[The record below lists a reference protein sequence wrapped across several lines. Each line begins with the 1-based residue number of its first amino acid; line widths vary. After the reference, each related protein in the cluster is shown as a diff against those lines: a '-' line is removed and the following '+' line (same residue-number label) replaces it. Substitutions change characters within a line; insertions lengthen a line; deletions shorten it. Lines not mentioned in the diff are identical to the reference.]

1 MFHIGISLMDP
12 RKLKIKPIKSS
23 SVEIFEEWS
32 SLLEEKKFDII
43 SDKISDRKLNPH
55 DSLINGLTPLHIAC
69 IQGNAKA
76 VKFLLDFGVNVDS
89 ESKVGR
95 TPLDEA
101 LFYKH
106 FTCVIELMKR
116 QVKITKQDRKLIL
129 EQMV

>member
-1 MFHIGISLMDP
+1 MDP
-12 RKLKIKPIKSS
+12 RNLRITPVKSS
-23 SVEIFEEWS
+23 SVVIFEEWS
-32 SLLEEKKFDII
+32 SLLEEENFDII
-43 SDKISDRKLNPH
+43 SKKISDGELNPH

-76 VKFLLDFGVNVDS
+76 VKFILDFGVNVDS
-89 ESKVGR
+89 ESKIGR

-106 FTCVIELMKR
+106 FTCVIELMKK
-116 QVKITKQDRKLIL
+116 QVRMTKQDRKLIL

>member
-12 RKLKIKPIKSS
+12 RKFKIKPTNSS
-23 SVEIFEEWS
+23 SVEIFEEWA
-32 SLLEEKKFDII
+32 SLLEENDFDIL
-43 SDKISDRKLNPH
+43 SNKISHGKLNPH

-76 VKFLLDFGVNVDS
+76 VKFLLKYGVNVDS

-116 QVKITKQDRKLIL
+116 QVKITQHDRKLIL